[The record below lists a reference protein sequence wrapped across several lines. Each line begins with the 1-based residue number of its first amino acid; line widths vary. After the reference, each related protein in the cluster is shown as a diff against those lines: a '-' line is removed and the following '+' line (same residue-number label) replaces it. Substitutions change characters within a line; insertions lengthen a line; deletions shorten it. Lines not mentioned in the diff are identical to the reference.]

1 MKNNKSLLKSKS
13 GLFELGMKLLGLSK
27 VSFNGHD
34 ARHPN
39 AKKIRNKAK
48 KP

>member
-27 VSFNGHD
+27 VSFNETRRKSH
-34 ARHPN
+34 N
-39 AKKIRNKAK
+39 QTL
-48 KP
+48 